1 MWRGGLVHFRGRC
14 ENPLQLVDR
23 VGIAWRN
30 DQCSG
35 EYRGSNPPTREV
47 SGRGSLVAEGNA
59 TCLRLHRLGLVV
71 EHGRE
76 VIDVGPIRHQVPAH
90 TRSKLTATPVPRE
103 NEGAVL

>member
-1 MWRGGLVHFRGRC
+1 VWRGGLVHFRGRC

-47 SGRGSLVAEGNA
+47 SGGVSSQKGTPPVCDCTDLVSWSSMAGKLSTLA
-59 TCLRLHRLGLVV
+59 QSDTRYLRTLGV
-71 EHGRE
+71 
-76 VIDVGPIRHQVPAH
+76 
-90 TRSKLTATPVPRE
+90 S
-103 NEGAVL
+103 